1 MSTQPIVLGL
11 YGCVDYLTHWSD
23 ETMRELV
30 KHEGVALS
38 DLPNLRSHPKIRNQK
53 DLLASILAH
62 MQAGVG
68 GEQALPSLEVA
79 ESLSHAFGFTKD
91 VGGTSVRAARAL
103 AGVGV
108 SARLGLSNASPTYN
122 AILPDS
128 IEVHT
133 HRWIEEEY
141 PHLIIQYPAG
151 ARIPVEGG
159 VVESPNANRLIYVY
173 DPVAA
178 ILEISPNFE
187 EYTRGAKVLSLSALN
202 TVSDRELLDTRL
214 ARMQQILKQRD
225 EGCFAVF
232 EDGAYHVPEFSA
244 LVARG
249 IGPLV
254 DMYSM
259 NEDEFQAHI
268 GRDVNLGDANDV
280 ATGLAELLEILP
292 APVVAVHTARWA
304 AAVGTDSERIATAL
318 LAGQALAAARV
329 AHGDNANRASFD
341 AMVAAGPQAD
351 VLAFAQAVEE
361 HAPVPVRC
369 VPGRRVDVP
378 NPTTIGLGDTFLGG
392 VVGSL
397 AGELRLAGGQQPRG
411 GARAVSPR

>member
-1 MSTQPIVLGL
+1 
-11 YGCVDYLTHWSD
+11 
-23 ETMRELV
+23 
-30 KHEGVALS
+30 
-38 DLPNLRSHPKIRNQK
+38 
-53 DLLASILAH
+53 

-79 ESLSHAFGFTKD
+79 DGLSEAMGYTKD
-91 VGGTSVRAARAL
+91 VGGTSVRAARGL

-108 SARLGLSNASPTYN
+108 SSRLGLSNASPTYKK
-122 AILPDS
+122 ILPDA

-178 ILEISPNFE
+178 LLEISPNFE
-187 EYTRGAKVLSLSALN
+187 EYTRGATVLSLSALN
-202 TVSDRELLDTRL
+202 TISDRERLDSRL
-214 ARMQQILKQRD
+214 ARMDEILRQRD

-232 EDGAYHVPEFSA
+232 EDGAYHVPEFSG
-244 LVARG
+244 LVARS

-268 GRDVNLGDANDV
+268 GRAVDLGDAKAV
-280 ATGLAELLEILP
+280 AEGLAELSELLP

-304 AAVGTDSERIATAL
+304 AAVGTDSDRIATAL

-329 AHGDNANRASFD
+329 AHGDSANRANFD
-341 AMVAAGPQAD
+341 DMVAAGPQPE
-351 VLAFAQAVEE
+351 VLEFAQAVEA

-369 VPGRRVDVP
+369 VPGRLADVP

-397 AGELRLAGGQQPRG
+397 AGELKVDA
-411 GARAVSPR
+411 ASAAV